1 MNIICIYIYV
11 HIHVYIY
18 IHVYM
23 YYIYTCIC
31 ICRKFYKAGLFEHRV
46 TGHQFPMVSHVPK
59 IADDDRQEIVC
70 ARYKTLELLRWDGT
84 ARGGQLSHGFLIG
97 EAM

>member
-1 MNIICIYIYV
+1 MQEI
-11 HIHVYIY
+11 
-18 IHVYM
+18 
-23 YYIYTCIC
+23 
-31 ICRKFYKAGLFEHRV
+31 YKAGLFEHRV

-84 ARGGQLSHGFLIG
+84 ARGGQLSHGWSVKPC
-97 EAM
+97 EAAKVARLKILPWGVGILGTI